1 MSLKQNDEL
10 QEIIKDL
17 VSDVGGTDYDFE
29 LYGSRAI
36 KKLKEINEVTHHP
49 SGWKYCEECKKLKEE
64 QKYGE

>member
-36 KKLKEINEVTHHP
+36 KKLI
-49 SGWKYCEECKKLKEE
+49 LA
-64 QKYGE
+64 